1 MLKMSQ
7 ESAIPLVVDLDGTLT
22 PTDTLHESL
31 LQILKRSP
39 VTFLRI
45 LLTLFRGKAAFKDA
59 IAAHTSLDPALIPYR
74 QDLLEYLHLEKQKGR
89 PIILATAAHSSI
101 AERVAEHLGLFEMVL
116 ATQSGEN
123 LKGVAKLQLI
133 CASIGEKFVYAGD
146 SRADFPI
153 WEKAESAILVGV
165 PAGTRERVERSTP
178 IERGFSGERARPGV
192 WLRAL
197 RIHQWLKNLL
207 LFVPLLTAFSFL
219 DTGKLATLIIAFLT
233 FSLAASAT
241 YILNDLWDLESD
253 RKHERKR
260 NRPFASAEL
269 SIRTGI
275 MVAALTLGTAFG
287 IAALV
292 SPAFILMLLL
302 YVVLTTAYSWKLKS
316 YVLIDVLM
324 LSLLYTFR
332 ILAGSV
338 AAEITVSS
346 WLLAFS
352 VFIFLS
358 LALVK
363 RCVELVSFSD
373 EGKKATHGK
382 DYRVSD
388 LDVLWPMGV
397 SASLAAVV
405 VFGLFI
411 NAPET
416 QARYETP
423 QLLWLIE
430 IALIYWV
437 GRLWIK
443 TSRGEMHDD
452 PVIYAMR
459 DRSSLFIFLVIFI
472 IMMVAHTQNLGA
484 LL

>member
-1 MLKMSQ
+1 MSQ
-7 ESAIPLVVDLDGTLT
+7 ESIIPLVVDLDGTLT
-22 PTDTLHESL
+22 PADTLHESL
-31 LQILKRSP
+31 LHLLKRSP
-39 VTFLRI
+39 VTFFRI
-45 LLTLFRGKAAFKDA
+45 LLTLFKGKAAFKNA
-59 IAAHTSLDPALIPYR
+59 IAAHTSIDAALIPYR
-74 QDLLEYLHLEKQKGR
+74 QDLLEYLHLEKKRGR

-101 AERVAEHLGLFEMVL
+101 AERVAEHLGLFDMVL
-116 ATQSGEN
+116 ATEPDQN

-146 SRADFPI
+146 NRADFPI
-153 WEKAESAILVGV
+153 WEKAASAILVGV
-165 PAGTRERVERSTP
+165 PEGIRDRVERDTP
-178 IERGFSGERARPGV
+178 IERRFPKEQTGISV

-219 DTGKLATLIIAFLT
+219 DIGKLVTISIAFFA
-233 FSLAASAT
+233 FSFAASAT

-253 RKHERKR
+253 RNHARKR
-260 NRPFASAEL
+260 NRPFASAAL

-275 MVAALTLGTAFG
+275 IAVALALGAAFVM
-287 IAALV
+287 AAFV
-292 SPAFILMLLL
+292 SPAFLLMLLL
-302 YVVLTTAYSWKLKS
+302 YVVLTTTYSWKLKS

-324 LSLLYTFR
+324 LSLLYTLR

-338 AAEITVSS
+338 AVEISVSS

-363 RCVELVSFSD
+363 RCVELVSFSE
-373 EGKKATHGK
+373 EGKKITQGK

-430 IALIYWV
+430 VVLIYWV

-452 PVIYAMR
+452 PVVYAMR
-459 DRSSLFIFLVIFI
+459 DRSSLFIFLVIFT

-484 LL
+484 LF